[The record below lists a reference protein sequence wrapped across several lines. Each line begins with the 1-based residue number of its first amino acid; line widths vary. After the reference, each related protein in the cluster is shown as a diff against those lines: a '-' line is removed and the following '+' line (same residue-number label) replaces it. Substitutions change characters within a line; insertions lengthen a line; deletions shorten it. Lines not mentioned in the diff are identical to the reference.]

1 MEDGHRQLWG
11 KVTCKNEPAEQAR
24 EELVFE
30 ENGARR
36 PTIVGLVRRYQGV
49 VGSRIRQQLKEI
61 AVTV

>member
-1 MEDGHRQLWG
+1 MG

-24 EELVFE
+24 EELVVE

-36 PTIVGLVRRYQGV
+36 PTVVGLVRRYQGV